1 MTIALPGP
9 APRPRPLPADE
20 PLSPEDYRRVV
31 GVVEAVDHAGDLA
44 EFRELLV
51 TALRSW
57 FGYNGVTVLHGDT
70 AAEAVE
76 NGCGVLAG
84 YSAEFLATYAA
95 EGWERVDPFR
105 DAGFLQHLSEA
116 GVLRLTD
123 VAGDS
128 RFREQFLLP
137 RGIADKAAM
146 LIDAAPSGV
155 LWVGLAVPDG
165 VGRVPD
171 RDLAVLRV
179 LRRHLAPPAAEQLA
193 RHRSR
198 QASRGDW
205 ALTPREWDVA
215 DLAAQGLT
223 NRQIATRLF
232 IGVDTVKKHLTRV
245 LAATSCGSRT
255 QLAVLFTARDETYQ
269 RFTSERAQFLNQSP
283 EFRDC

>member
-1 MTIALPGP
+1 MARRWNIGGVTIALPGP

-31 GVVEAVDHAGDLA
+31 GVVEAVDQAGDLA
-44 EFRELLV
+44 EFRERLV

-70 AAEAVE
+70 PAGAVE

-84 YSAEFLATYAA
+84 YSAEFLQTYDAGGWAA
-95 EGWERVDPFR
+95 RDPFR
-105 DAGFLQHLSEA
+105 DHGFLQRLAEVGVVRLSDSDAEDA
-116 GVLRLTD
+116 AHFRDRFLR
-123 VAGDS
+123 
-128 RFREQFLLP
+128 P

-146 LIDAAPSGV
+146 LIDAAPAGV
-155 LWVGLAVPDG
+155 LWVGLAVPEG
-165 VGRVPD
+165 AGRVPD

-179 LRRHLAPPAAEQLA
+179 LRRHLTPLAVEQLA
-193 RHRSR
+193 RDKAR

-205 ALTPREWDVA
+205 DLTPREWDVA

-223 NRQIATRLF
+223 NRQIAARPF

-255 QLAVLFTARDETYQ
+255 QLAVLFTSRDT
-269 RFTSERAQFLNQSP
+269 P
-283 EFRDC
+283 V

>member
-44 EFRELLV
+44 EFRERLV

-57 FGYNGVTVLHGDT
+57 FGYSGVTVLHGET
-70 AAEAVE
+70 AADAVDR
-76 NGCGVLAG
+76 GCGVLAG

-95 EGWERVDPFR
+95 QGWEREDPFR
-105 DAGFLQHLSEA
+105 DEGFLQRLAEA
-116 GVLRLTD
+116 GVVRLTD
-123 VAGDS
+123 ISEGA
-128 RFREQFLLP
+128 RFREEFLVP

-165 VGRVPD
+165 VGRVSD

-179 LRRHLAPPAAEQLA
+179 LRRHLTPLAVEQLA
-193 RHRSR
+193 RNRSR
-198 QASRGDW
+198 EASRGDW
-205 ALTPREWDVA
+205 DLTPREWDVA

-223 NRQIATRLF
+223 NRQIAARLF

-255 QLAVLFTARDETYQ
+255 QLALLFTTRGTP
-269 RFTSERAQFLNQSP
+269 S
-283 EFRDC
+283 

>member
-31 GVVEAVDHAGDLA
+31 GVVEAVDRAGDLA

-70 AAEAVE
+70 AADAVE
-76 NGCGVLAG
+76 QGCGVLAG

-95 EGWERVDPFR
+95 GGWDREDPFR
-105 DAGFLQHLSEA
+105 DPGCLQHLTEV

-123 VAGDS
+123 VPGGA
-128 RFREQFLLP
+128 RFRDRFLLP
-137 RGIADKAAM
+137 HGIADKGAM

-155 LWVGLAVPDG
+155 LWVGMSVLEGA
-165 VGRVPD
+165 GRVAD

-193 RHRSR
+193 RHRAR
-198 QASRGDW
+198 HTSRGDW
-205 ALTPREWDVA
+205 ELTPREWDVA

-255 QLAVLFTARDETYQ
+255 QLALLFTARDT
-269 RFTSERAQFLNQSP
+269 P
-283 EFRDC
+283 H

>member
-1 MTIALPGP
+1 MTVALPGP

-51 TALRSW
+51 TALRTW

-70 AAEAVE
+70 AADAVE

-84 YSAEFLATYAA
+84 YSAEFLDTYAA
-95 EGWERVDPFR
+95 GGWERVDPFR
-105 DAGFLQHLSEA
+105 DQGFLRRLA
-116 GVLRLTD
+116 GVGVARLTD
-123 VAGDS
+123 VEEGSEGA
-128 RFREQFLLP
+128 RFRDQFLLP

-165 VGRVPD
+165 VRRVPD

-179 LRRHLAPPAAEQLA
+179 LRRHLTPPAAEQLA

-198 QASRGDW
+198 LATRADW
-205 ALTPREWDVA
+205 DLTPREWDVA

-223 NRQIATRLF
+223 NRQIAARLF

-255 QLAVLFTARDETYQ
+255 QLAVLFTSRDT
-269 RFTSERAQFLNQSP
+269 P
-283 EFRDC
+283 V

>member
-1 MTIALPGP
+1 MIGPRWPRYGPKVEHRRVTIALPGP

-31 GVVEAVDHAGDLA
+31 GVVEAVDRAGDLA
-44 EFRELLV
+44 EFRERLV
-51 TALRSW
+51 TALQTW
-57 FGYNGVTVLHGDT
+57 FGYSGVTVLHGDT
-70 AAEAVE
+70 AVEAVE

-84 YSAEFLATYAA
+84 YSAEFLASYAA
-95 EGWERVDPFR
+95 DGWDREDPFR
-105 DAGFLQHLSEA
+105 DEGFLQRLTEV

-128 RFREQFLLP
+128 RFRDQFLVP
-137 RGIADKAAM
+137 RGIADKGAM

-155 LWVGLAVPDG
+155 LWVGLAVPRG
-165 VGRVPD
+165 VARVPD

-179 LRRHLAPPAAEQLA
+179 LRRHLTPLAAEQLT

-205 ALTPREWDVA
+205 GLTPREWDVA

-223 NRQIATRLF
+223 NRQIAARLF

-245 LAATSCGSRT
+245 LAATSCASRT
-255 QLAVLFTARDETYQ
+255 QLALLFTARD
-269 RFTSERAQFLNQSP
+269 SP
-283 EFRDC
+283 A

>member
-31 GVVEAVDHAGDLA
+31 GVVEAVDHVGDLA
-44 EFRELLV
+44 EFREHLV
-51 TALRSW
+51 TALQSW
-57 FGYNGVTVLHGDT
+57 FAFRGVTVLHGDT
-70 AAEAVE
+70 AAEALA
-76 NGCGVLAG
+76 NGCGVRAG
-84 YSAEFLATYAA
+84 YSAEFLQTYTA
-95 EGWERVDPFR
+95 EGWDREDPFR
-105 DAGFLQHLSEA
+105 DEGFLRRLAEV

-123 VAGDS
+123 VAEGS
-128 RFREQFLLP
+128 RFRRRYLLP

-165 VGRVPD
+165 VQQVPD
-171 RDLAVLRV
+171 RDLAVLRM
-179 LRRHLAPPAAEQLA
+179 LRRHLTPLVVEQLTRDRA
-193 RHRSR
+193 RR
-198 QASRGDW
+198 ASRGDW
-205 ALTPREWDVA
+205 DLTPREWDVA

-223 NRQIATRLF
+223 NRQIAARLF

-255 QLAVLFTARDETYQ
+255 QLAVLFTARDTP
-269 RFTSERAQFLNQSP
+269 S
-283 EFRDC
+283 

>member
-31 GVVEAVDHAGDLA
+31 GVVEAVDRAADLA
-44 EFRELLV
+44 EFRERLV
-51 TALRSW
+51 TALQTW
-57 FGYNGVTVLHGDT
+57 FGYRGVTVLHGDT
-70 AAEAVE
+70 AADAVV

-84 YSAEFLATYAA
+84 YSAEFLASYDA
-95 EGWERVDPFR
+95 EGWVGEDPFR
-105 DAGFLQHLSEA
+105 AEDFLRRLPEA

-123 VAGDS
+123 VAAGS
-128 RFREQFLLP
+128 RFLDQFLHP

-146 LIDAAPSGV
+146 LVDAGPSGV
-155 LWVGLAVPDG
+155 LWVGLAMPGDQDPGGQG
-165 VGRVPD
+165 VGEQGADVGARRVPD

-179 LRRHLAPPAAEQLA
+179 LRRHLTPLAVEQLA
-193 RHRSR
+193 RHRAR
-198 QASRGDW
+198 EASRGDW
-205 ALTPREWDVA
+205 DLTPREWDVA

-223 NRQIATRLF
+223 NRQIAARLF

-255 QLAVLFTARDETYQ
+255 QLAVLFNSRDT
-269 RFTSERAQFLNQSP
+269 P
-283 EFRDC
+283 V

>member
-20 PLSPEDYRRVV
+20 PLSPEDYRRVI
-31 GVVEAVDHAGDLA
+31 GVVEAVDHAADLA

-51 TALRSW
+51 TALRTW

-70 AAEAVE
+70 AAEAVR

-84 YSAEFLATYAA
+84 YSAEFLQTYADG
-95 EGWERVDPFR
+95 GWERVDPFR
-105 DAGFLQHLSEA
+105 DEHFLQRLREL
-116 GVLRLTD
+116 GVVRLTD
-123 VAGDS
+123 VGRGTDAA
-128 RFREQFLLP
+128 RFRDQFLLP

-155 LWVGLAVPDG
+155 LWVGLAVPVG
-165 VGRVPD
+165 VEKVPD
-171 RDLAVLRV
+171 RDVAVLRV
-179 LRRHLAPPAAEQLA
+179 LRRHLAPLAVEQLA

-198 QASRGDW
+198 EAIRGDW
-205 ALTPREWDVA
+205 DLTPREWDVA

-223 NRQIATRLF
+223 NRQIAARLF

-255 QLAVLFTARDETYQ
+255 QLAVLFTSRDT
-269 RFTSERAQFLNQSP
+269 P
-283 EFRDC
+283 V

>member
-20 PLSPEDYRRVV
+20 PLSPEDYRRAV
-31 GVVEAVDHAGDLA
+31 GVVEAVDRAGDLA
-44 EFRELLV
+44 EFRERLV
-51 TALRSW
+51 TALQSW

-70 AAEAVE
+70 ASDAVE

-84 YSAEFLATYAA
+84 YSAEFLRTYDA
-95 EGWERVDPFR
+95 EGWARRDPFR
-105 DAGFLQHLSEA
+105 DEAFLRWLGEV
-116 GVLRLTD
+116 GVVRLTD
-123 VAGDS
+123 VADGS
-128 RFREQFLLP
+128 RFRDEFLLP

-146 LIDAAPSGV
+146 LVDAAPSGV
-155 LWVGLAVPDG
+155 LWVGLAVPALG
-165 VGRVPD
+165 MAGAGRVPD

-179 LRRHLAPPAAEQLA
+179 LRRHLTPLAVEQLA

-198 QASRGDW
+198 EASRGDW
-205 ALTPREWDVA
+205 DLTPREWDVA

-223 NRQIATRLF
+223 NRQIAARLF

-255 QLAVLFTARDETYQ
+255 QLAVLFTARDTP
-269 RFTSERAQFLNQSP
+269 S
-283 EFRDC
+283 